1 MRAIFGV
8 IFIKEGNFKSQSLN
22 YLFFKKNWTLLVIEQ
37 TQIVP
42 MLLTGE
48 ESREKEEDEIDED
61 AIEVQSDDEESVE
74 SSETVIID

>member
-1 MRAIFGV
+1 
-8 IFIKEGNFKSQSLN
+8 
-22 YLFFKKNWTLLVIEQ
+22 
-37 TQIVP
+37 

-48 ESREKEEDEIDED
+48 ESREKEEDEINKD